1 MATLIIKPRA
11 RIFHGHDW
19 VYGTE
24 VAAVK
29 GEPQDG
35 GTVTLKD
42 KRGRILGS
50 AIYNSHS
57 QIVARRF
64 CRQKQQL
71 DDDFFQRRISQA
83 LNYRLDHGYRE
94 AEALRV
100 VWSES
105 DGLPG
110 LIIDRYG
117 KTVVLQTLTLAMDL
131 ALPQITRAIQAVLEP
146 EVIIARNDAPI
157 RRAEG
162 MELGVSVLLGEAPEH
177 VGVTINGIEFL
188 IAPMGG
194 QKTGFYLDQVMS
206 YPSVAAFAA
215 GKRVLDCFANQ
226 GAFAL
231 HCARAGATTVRAVE
245 ISADC
250 VAGIARSAEKND
262 LNVESVQAN
271 VFDYL
276 NELRNGEERF
286 DLIVLD
292 PPSFTKSKG
301 KHADALRGYK
311 EIHLRAL
318 SLLNPGGMIATFSCS
333 HHVSARDLRGVIVD
347 ASVDARRFVRIIDS
361 FSQAPD
367 HPVLPHIPET
377 EYLHGYLLELL
388 PPR

>member
-1 MATLIIKPRA
+1 MATLILKPRA
-11 RIFHGHDW
+11 RILHGHDW

-35 GTVTLKD
+35 GVVTLKD

-50 AIYNSHS
+50 AIYNSQS

-64 CRQKQQL
+64 CRQKQLL
-71 DDDFFQRRISQA
+71 DVDFFQRRIAQA
-83 LNYRLDHGYRE
+83 LAYRHRHGYHE
-94 AEALRV
+94 AQAMRV

-110 LIIDRYG
+110 LIIDRYAEC
-117 KTVVLQTLTLAMDL
+117 VVVQALTLAMDL
-131 ALPQITRAIQAVLEP
+131 ALPQITRAILEVLEP
-146 EVIIARNDAPI
+146 ATIIARNDAPI

-162 MELGVSVLLGEAPEH
+162 MELDVAVLHGPAVETVA
-177 VGVTINGIEFL
+177 VTIGGIEFQ
-188 IAPMGG
+188 IAPLGG
-194 QKTGFYLDQVMS
+194 QKTGFYLDQVMA
-206 YPSVAAFAA
+206 YPRVATFA
-215 GKRVLDCFANQ
+215 GGRRVLDCFANQ

-231 HCARAGATTVRAVE
+231 HCAKAGASYVRAVD
-245 ISADC
+245 ISTDC
-250 VAGIARSAEKND
+250 VAAIKVAAANNGLAVD
-262 LNVESVQAN
+262 SVPAN

-276 NELRNGEERF
+276 NELRSGDERF
-286 DLIVLD
+286 DLIILD
-292 PPSFTKSKG
+292 PPSFTRSKG

-318 SLLNPGGMIATFSCS
+318 SLLNPEGYLATFSCS
-333 HHVSARDLRGVIVD
+333 HHISATDLREVIVA
-347 ASVDARRFVRIIDS
+347 ASVDARRYVRVIDT
-361 FSQAPD
+361 FAQALD

-377 EYLHGYLLELL
+377 EYLHGYLLEAL